1 VFFFYN
7 DFYFILLGYMGR
19 NIGDLF
25 TIMNDQLAV
34 SSTNLAAVVI
44 AVSFLQFIS
53 VFSILIVILRK
64 KEMEGEVVKNQDI
77 ELGMKGH

>member
-1 VFFFYN
+1 
-7 DFYFILLGYMGR
+7 MGR
-19 NIGDLF
+19 NIRDLL

-64 KEMEGEVVKNQDI
+64 REIEEVAKNQDI
-77 ELGMKGH
+77 EFGMKGQ

>member
-1 VFFFYN
+1 
-7 DFYFILLGYMGR
+7 MGR